1 MDYLNLSNLVAPEAT
16 INETISNSLVISS
29 NYDLLSNDQRTV
41 SWNPD
46 GTISIKRP
54 AGLSNLKKIRFRGFK
69 SQQLPYTSLELPT
82 LKVRVITDVEDIHN
96 GTITGPFS
104 IYGNRYISSGLRN
117 DINGNNILSF
127 TKAWAYDSDSE
138 SQIDYN
144 IKECVEEVNR
154 RLKSMYPLIGSTVLV
169 DVGTNTWE
177 HIEYPDYLE
186 IPTAGSYQFIA
197 KKSDYKTV
205 FLLWPTSANPSNTIE
220 LQLSVFYNCVPAIA
234 TMDFGGKIMG
244 VCVEQPNLTANIV
257 YYNDGSF
264 ESPTWSIIYSSSW
277 QKNTAKEISLISNP
291 KRIPYALG
299 RWDDNSCLITSEQ
312 STGTNLI
319 LIYAYNNGAWAKFFI
334 DPIVQGGDYVC
345 YSLATTDSWCYLLM
359 FVYTDTGDGHTYA
372 IPQISKFSKSLLV
385 GSTISGPFR
394 LDNDGVKTYYAK
406 YAAFKNWTISNFWTD
421 KIRHGTTGKET
432 YGIAIKNGTPDD
444 ISNAD
449 VNFVGSFVCSIRN
462 NSITQCVESFAYRHR
477 ASAVIGK
484 DCFVKVSNGYGLMN
498 YSEIIA
504 HDYSDVL
511 ANNGAYGDIQLYRTT
526 NLPILQMSTLN
537 NCLMLGS
544 FYIGNTQE
552 ALQTNRYVGNNA
564 GANAFNAR
572 QSYVFNLESTISVN
586 SKPVQIVNS
595 SGNKA
600 TSYYDDFFVYEN
612 TGISANVLSPQL
624 DYTNGFSMNFA
635 LVIETEPYYFMCYT
649 PIAFYAETGASIT
662 HVAKELVFNQLNPHV
677 LSTMEMLIL
686 LRYEFNEIELICPTF
701 PNGDGVI
708 FHSNEESQ
716 VEFKEM
722 TTDNTQDCVNL
733 QLVSGDEVLQLDV
746 LKELYGG
753 LTLSVDWVS

>member
-1 MDYLNLSNLVAPEAT
+1 MDYLNLSNLVTPEST
-16 INETISNSLVISS
+16 INETKSNSLVISS
-29 NYDLLSNDQRTV
+29 NYDLLNNDQRTV

-54 AGLSNLKKIRFRGFK
+54 AGLSNLKKIRFRSFK
-69 SQQLPYTSLELPT
+69 SKQLPYTSLELPT
-82 LKVRVITDVEDIHN
+82 LRVSVITDVENNHDADID
-96 GTITGPFS
+96 GPITVW
-104 IYGNRYISSGLRN
+104 GNHFNSNIVRN
-117 DINGNNILSF
+117 DLNGNVLFRF
-127 TKAWAYDSDSE
+127 TKAWSYDSGSE

-144 IKECVEEVNR
+144 IEECVKEVNKR
-154 RLKSMYPLIGSTVLV
+154 MKERYPLIGSTVLV
-169 DVGTNTWE
+169 DIGTNTWE

-205 FLLWPTSANPSNTIE
+205 FLLWPTSANASNTIE

-234 TMDFGGKIMG
+234 TMDFDGKIMG
-244 VCVEQPNLTANIV
+244 LCVEQPDLTANIV
-257 YYNDGSF
+257 YFNDGSF
-264 ESPTWSIIYSSSW
+264 ESPIWSLIYSSSW
-277 QKNTAKEISLISNP
+277 QKKNAREISLISNP
-291 KRIPYALG
+291 KRIPYTLG
-299 RWDDNSCLITSEQ
+299 RWDGKSCLITSEQ

-359 FVYTDTGDGHTYA
+359 FVYTDSGDGHTYA

-385 GSTISGPFR
+385 GSTINGPFR
-394 LDNDGVKTYYAK
+394 LDNDGVRTYYAE
-406 YAAFKNWTISNFWTD
+406 YGAFKNWTISNFWTD

-449 VNFVGSFVCSIRN
+449 INFVGSFVCSIRN
-462 NSITQCVESFAYRHR
+462 NNITNCVESFAYRHR
-477 ASAVIGK
+477 ASAVLGK
-484 DCFVKVSNGYGLMN
+484 DCFVKVPNGYGLMN
-498 YSEIIA
+498 YSEIVA
-504 HDYSDVL
+504 HDYSDML
-511 ANNGAYGDIQLYRTT
+511 ANNGAYRDIQLYRAT

-544 FYIGNTQE
+544 FYIGNTEE
-552 ALQTNRYVGNNA
+552 ALQMNRFIGNDS
-564 GANAFNAR
+564 GAINAFNAR
-572 QSYVFNLESTISVN
+572 QSYVFHLFSRTLPGL
-586 SKPVQIVNS
+586 KPLVHRKD
-595 SGNKA
+595 GYA
-600 TSYYDDFFVYEN
+600 TSYFKDFFVYEN
-612 TGISANVLSPQL
+612 TGISANVVSPQF
-624 DYTNGFSMNFA
+624 DYEDGLSMN
-635 LVIETEPYYFMCYT
+635 LMIVIETEPFYFMCYT
-649 PIAFYAETGASIT
+649 PVSFYAETGASIT
-662 HVAKELVFNQLNPHV
+662 HAAKELVFNQLNPHV
-677 LSTMEMLIL
+677 MSTMEMLIL

-722 TTDNTQDCVNL
+722 TTDNTQDCINL
-733 QLVSGDEVLQLDV
+733 QLVSGNEVLQLDV

>member
-1 MDYLNLSNLVAPEAT
+1 MDYLNLSNLVTPEAT
-16 INETISNSLVISS
+16 INETKSNSLVISS

-69 SQQLPYTSLELPT
+69 SKQLPYTSLELPT
-82 LKVRVITDVEDIHN
+82 LKVSVITDIEGNNRGDID
-96 GTITGPFS
+96 GPITVW
-104 IYGNRYISSGLRN
+104 GNHFNSELVRN
-117 DINGNNILSF
+117 DLNGNVLFRF
-127 TKAWAYDSDSE
+127 TKAWTYDSGAE

-144 IKECVEEVNR
+144 IQECVEEVNR
-154 RLKSMYPLIGSTVLV
+154 RMKERYPLIGSTVLV
-169 DVGTNTWE
+169 DVGLNTWG

-205 FLLWPTSANPSNTIE
+205 FLLWPTKENPNNTIE
-220 LQLSVFYNCVPAIA
+220 LDLSVFYTCVPAIA
-234 TMDFGGKIMG
+234 TMDFDGKIIG
-244 VCVEQPNLTANIV
+244 VCVEQQNLTANIV

-264 ESPTWSIIYSSSW
+264 ESPAWSIIYSSSW
-277 QKNTAKEISLISNP
+277 QKNTAREISLISNP

-334 DPIVQGGDYVC
+334 DPIIQGENYVC
-345 YSLATTDSWCYLLM
+345 YSLATTDSWCYLLL
-359 FVYTDTGDGHTYA
+359 FVYTANGEGTYA
-372 IPQISKFSKSLLV
+372 VPQIYKFSKTLLV
-385 GSTISGPFR
+385 GSTVSGPFR
-394 LDNDGVKTYYAK
+394 LNNAGVTTYYADSD
-406 YAAFKNWTISNFWTD
+406 AFQNWTISKFWTD
-421 KIRHGTTGKET
+421 KIRHGTSGKET
-432 YGIAIKNGTPDD
+432 YGIAIKNGTADN

-449 VNFVGSFVCSIRN
+449 VNFVGTFICSIRN
-462 NSITQCVESFAYRHR
+462 NKITHCVESFVYKHR
-477 ASAVIGK
+477 ASAVLGK
-484 DCFVKVSNGYGLMN
+484 DCFVKVPNGYGLMN
-498 YSEIIA
+498 YSDIVA
-504 HDYSDVL
+504 HDYSAVIGSD
-511 ANNGAYGDIQLYRTT
+511 GAYRDVQLYRAT
-526 NLPILQMSTLN
+526 NLPILQMGNLN

-544 FYIGNTQE
+544 FYIGNTEE
-552 ALQTNRYVGNNA
+552 ALQMNEYVGNDT
-564 GANAFNAR
+564 GLANAFNAR
-572 QSYVFNLESTISVN
+572 QSYVFNLFSRTLPGLKPLVN
-586 SKPVQIVNS
+586 RKD
-595 SGNKA
+595 GYA
-600 TSYYDDFFVYEN
+600 TSYYADFFVYEN
-612 TGISANVLSPQL
+612 TGVSANVISPQF
-624 DYTNGFSMNFA
+624 DYEDGLSMN
-635 LVIETEPYYFMCYT
+635 LMIVIETEPFYFMCYT
-649 PIAFYAETGASIT
+649 PVAFYAETGASIT

-701 PNGDGVI
+701 PNGDGVV

-722 TTDNTQDCVNL
+722 TTDNTQDCINL
-733 QLVSGDEVLQLDV
+733 QLVSGDEILQLDV

-753 LTLSVDWVS
+753 MTLSVDWVS